1 MFWAG
6 SGRKDAPKIHPH
18 DISYIITIL
27 INSIKPPSKL
37 AAAMGAQGQG
47 SSGGA
52 GQMTSGQNT
61 GGGKQH
67 LTIGEAILQNSSF
80 THKSMRQL
88 KDLLQTASLLGLKVL
103 IIGFTKQLKR
113 EWQRIAQA
121 IKLMCNK
128 QTNISQILLSF
139 IDFIVSFKTPI
150 FVILRPFLF
159 HYVSSLIDQEFVAF
173 SLSLSLSLFFFHQ
186 MQTVS
191 SENERDYELITSIQ
205 QKLIFDKITPSKSTG
220 ELMNNL
226 MQESNQL
233 KAELTGNEKKNN
245 EI

>member
-6 SGRKDAPKIHPH
+6 SGRKDAPKIHPG

-27 INSIKPPSKL
+27 INAIKPASKL
-37 AAAMGAQGQG
+37 ASAMGAQ
-47 SSGGA
+47 SGGA
-52 GQMTSGQNT
+52 GGISGPIPGGPGT

-88 KDLLQTASLLGLKVL
+88 KDLLQTASLLGLKIL

-128 QTNISQILLSF
+128 QSNISAILLSF
-139 IDFIVSFKTPI
+139 IDFIISYKTPI

-159 HYVSSLIDQEFVAF
+159 HYVRSDLFV
-173 SLSLSLSLFFFHQ
+173 S
-186 MQTVS
+186 
-191 SENERDYELITSIQ
+191 Q
-205 QKLIFDKITPSKSTG
+205 QIISHL
-220 ELMNNL
+220 
-226 MQESNQL
+226 
-233 KAELTGNEKKNN
+233 
-245 EI
+245 

>member
-6 SGRKDAPKIHPH
+6 SGRKDAPKIHSI

-37 AAAMGAQGQG
+37 AAAMGTQGG
-47 SSGGA
+47 GGGGA
-52 GQMTSGQNT
+52 PGQITSGPST
-61 GGGKQH
+61 SSGKQH

-103 IIGFTKQLKR
+103 MIGFSKQLKR
-113 EWQRIAQA
+113 EWQRIAQS

-128 QTNISQILLSF
+128 QSNISPILLSF
-139 IDFIVSFKTPI
+139 IDFIISYKTPI

-159 HYVSSLIDQEFVAF
+159 HYVRFYY
-173 SLSLSLSLFFFHQ
+173 FFFL
-186 MQTVS
+186 
-191 SENERDYELITSIQ
+191 RLI
-205 QKLIFDKITPSKSTG
+205 
-220 ELMNNL
+220 N
-226 MQESNQL
+226 
-233 KAELTGNEKKNN
+233 
-245 EI
+245 